1 MNNFD
6 NNSGNLLFEIFSE
19 EIPARMQLES
29 EKQLER
35 LFKSSLSSRGIG
47 YEECF
52 TYSGPRHLSLII
64 NNIELTQKDKNIEIR
79 GPRVGSNEKALTGFL
94 KSKKINISDTFI
106 KKTKNGDFYF
116 FSDIEKGKKTS
127 QVLPVVIEEILK
139 KFVWPKSQRWSN
151 TTFKWARPLRNILLL
166 LNDEVV
172 KGKFDLGNDCF
183 LTFNNFTFGHR
194 YNNKK
199 IILKSIRDYEILL
212 KKNHVLL
219 DRKKRKQKILHDIGA
234 LIKNKE
240 TKILEDEILLNE
252 VLGLAEFPSVLEGS
266 ISEEFMS
273 LPREVLSTAMRV
285 HQKYFS
291 IIDKNDNLLP
301 KFLFISNSLPDKVR
315 DSNIIKGNER
325 VLKARL
331 SDAKFF
337 WNSDKENNLEELNEK
352 LKNVQF
358 HEGLGSLNEKTKRM
372 SKTSVF
378 FSKVFDVNQDFAK
391 QASLLSKAD
400 LISEMVGEFPELQ
413 GIMGGYYSQ
422 LQGQP
427 KEVSDAIFDH
437 YKPKGLLDTIPRTKL
452 GCLLSII
459 DKIDTL
465 TGFFIINK
473 QPTGSKDPFALRRTG
488 FAIVQILINHNLNI
502 SINDIFVEAFKS
514 FGSYSESTHKSLN
527 DFIIDKIKFVLN
539 QQNISLDIIDSV
551 MSLKNSFNIPIP
563 ILIRRINLLENQ
575 KNDAEFKT
583 FLIGFKRVHNV
594 LNHSDISKFRLNK
607 VNETL
612 FKIDEE
618 RELFKIVNMLEGQ
631 INKFEFDINSQN
643 LIINQ
648 FLKLDHIIEAFFE
661 KVIVN
666 DNNERVKFNRLS
678 LLNELSDNINKFF
691 KFNLILV

>member
-291 IIDKNDNLLP
+291 IIDKNNNLLP

-594 LNHSDISKFRLNK
+594 LNHTDISKFRLNK

-618 RELFKIVNMLEGQ
+618 RELFKMVNMLEDQ

>member
-291 IIDKNDNLLP
+291 IIDKNNNLLP

-551 MSLKNSFNIPIP
+551 ISLKNSFNIPIP

-618 RELFKIVNMLEGQ
+618 RELFKMVNMLEDQ

>member
-127 QVLPVVIEEILK
+127 QVLPVIIEEILK

-199 IILKSIRDYEILL
+199 IIIKSIRDYEILL

-219 DRKKRKQKILHDIGA
+219 DREKRKQKILQDIDA
-234 LIKNKE
+234 LIKDKE

-372 SKTSVF
+372 SKTSIF
-378 FSKVFDVNQDFAK
+378 FSKLFDVNQNLARE
-391 QASLLSKAD
+391 AALLSKAD

-452 GCLLSII
+452 GSLLSII

-514 FGSYSESTHKSLN
+514 YGSYSESTHKSLN

-539 QQNISLDIIDSV
+539 QQNISIDIIDSV

-618 RELFKIVNMLEGQ
+618 RELFKMVNMLEDQ

>member
-127 QVLPVVIEEILK
+127 QVLPVIIEEILK

-291 IIDKNDNLLP
+291 IIDKNNNLLP

-618 RELFKIVNMLEGQ
+618 RELFKMVNMLEDQ

>member
-291 IIDKNDNLLP
+291 IIDKNNNLLP

-372 SKTSVF
+372 SKTSIF

-618 RELFKIVNMLEGQ
+618 RELFKMVNMLEDQ

>member
-291 IIDKNDNLLP
+291 IIDKNNNLLP

-618 RELFKIVNMLEGQ
+618 RELFKMVNMLEDQ

-666 DNNERVKFNRLS
+666 DTNERVKFNRLS
-678 LLNELSDNINKFF
+678 LLNELSG
-691 KFNLILV
+691 

>member
-6 NNSGNLLFEIFSE
+6 NNCGNLLFEIFSE

-315 DSNIIKGNER
+315 DSTIIKGNER

-337 WNSDKENNLEELNEK
+337 WNSDKENNLEKLNEK

-372 SKTSVF
+372 SKTSIF

-618 RELFKIVNMLEGQ
+618 RELFKMVNMLEDQ

>member
-94 KSKKINISDTFI
+94 KSKKIDISDTFI

-219 DRKKRKQKILHDIGA
+219 DREKRKQKILQDIDA
-234 LIKNKE
+234 LIKDKE

-291 IIDKNDNLLP
+291 IIDKNNNLLP

-315 DSNIIKGNER
+315 DSTIIKGNER

-337 WNSDKENNLEELNEK
+337 WNSDKENNLEKLNEK

-372 SKTSVF
+372 SKTSIF

-391 QASLLSKAD
+391 EASLLSKAD

-413 GIMGGYYSQ
+413 GIMGGYYSK

-618 RELFKIVNMLEGQ
+618 RELFKMVNMLEDQ

>member
-291 IIDKNDNLLP
+291 IIDKNNNLLP

-618 RELFKIVNMLEGQ
+618 RELFKMVNMLEDQ

>member
-127 QVLPVVIEEILK
+127 QVLPVIIEEILK

-618 RELFKIVNMLEGQ
+618 RELFKMVNMLEDQ

>member
-127 QVLPVVIEEILK
+127 QVLPVIIEEILK

-199 IILKSIRDYEILL
+199 IIIKSILDYEILL

-219 DRKKRKQKILHDIGA
+219 DRQKRKQKILQDIDA
-234 LIKNKE
+234 LIKDKE

-372 SKTSVF
+372 SKTSIF

-391 QASLLSKAD
+391 EASLLSKAD

-514 FGSYSESTHKSLN
+514 FGSYSESIHKSLN

-618 RELFKIVNMLEGQ
+618 RELFKMVNMLEDQ

>member
-219 DRKKRKQKILHDIGA
+219 DREKRKQKILKDINA

-252 VLGLAEFPSVLEGS
+252 VLGLAEFPNVLEGS
-266 ISEEFMS
+266 ISEQFMS

-315 DSNIIKGNER
+315 DNTIIKGNER

-337 WNSDKENNLEELNEK
+337 WNSDKANNLEDWNEK

-372 SKTSVF
+372 SKTSIF
-378 FSKVFDVNQDFAK
+378 FSKLFDVNKNLARE
-391 QASLLSKAD
+391 AALLSKAD

-413 GIMGGYYSQ
+413 GIMGGYYSK
-422 LQGQP
+422 LEGQP
-427 KEVSDAIFDH
+427 QEVSDAIFDH

-452 GCLLSII
+452 GSLLSII

-488 FAIVQILINHNLNI
+488 FAIVQILINHDLNI
-502 SINDIFVEAFKS
+502 SINDIFVEVFKS
-514 FGSYSESTHKSLN
+514 YGSYSESTHKSLN

-575 KNDAEFKT
+575 KNDAQFKT
-583 FLIGFKRVHNV
+583 FLMGFKRVHNV
-594 LNHSDISKFRLNK
+594 LNHSDISKYRLNK

-618 RELFKIVNMLEGQ
+618 RELFKMVNMLEDQ

>member
-1 MNNFD
+1 MNSFD
-6 NNSGNLLFEIFSE
+6 NHRGNLLLEFFSE

-35 LFKSSLSSRGIG
+35 LFKSSLSSRDIS
-47 YEECF
+47 YEECS

-64 NNIELTQKDKNIEIR
+64 NNIELTQKDKNNEIR

-94 KSKKINISDTFI
+94 KSKKINISDTVI

-127 QVLPVVIEEILK
+127 QVLPEIIEEVLK

-151 TTFKWARPLRNILLL
+151 TIFKWARPLRNILLL

-172 KGKFDLGNDCF
+172 EGKFDLGNDYF

-199 IILKSIRDYEILL
+199 IIVKSIGDYEILL
-212 KKNHVLL
+212 KKNHILL
-219 DRKKRKQKILHDIGA
+219 DREKRKQKILQDINA

-252 VLGLAEFPSVLEGS
+252 VLGLAEFPNVLEGS

-301 KFLFISNSLPDKVR
+301 KFLFISNSLPDKIR
-315 DSNIIKGNER
+315 DSAIIKGNER

-337 WNSDKENNLEELNEK
+337 WDSDKENSLEEWNEK

-372 SKTSVF
+372 SKTSIF
-378 FSKVFDVNQDFAK
+378 FSKVFDVNEDFAK
-391 QASLLSKAD
+391 EASLLSKAD
-400 LISEMVGEFPELQ
+400 LISEVVGEFPELQ

-422 LQGQP
+422 IKGQP

-437 YKPKGLLDTIPRTKL
+437 YKPKGLLDTIPGTKL

-514 FGSYSESTHKSLN
+514 YDSYSESTHKILN

-539 QQNISLDIIDSV
+539 QQNISLDIIESV

-563 ILIRRINLLENQ
+563 ILIRRINLLENK
-575 KNDAEFKT
+575 KNDAGFKT

-594 LNHSDISKFRLNK
+594 LNHSNISKYRLNK

-631 INKFEFDINSQN
+631 INKFEFDLNKQN
-643 LIINQ
+643 FIINEL
-648 FLKLDHIIEAFFE
+648 LKLDHIIESFFE

-666 DNNERVKFNRLS
+666 DTNERVKLNRLS
-678 LLNELSDNINKFF
+678 LLNELIYNMDKFS

>member
-199 IILKSIRDYEILL
+199 IIIKNIRDYEILL

-219 DRKKRKQKILHDIGA
+219 DREKRKQKILQDIDA
-234 LIKNKE
+234 LIKDKE

-266 ISEEFMS
+266 ISQEFMS

-337 WNSDKENNLEELNEK
+337 WNSDKENNLEKLNEK

-372 SKTSVF
+372 SKTSIF

-391 QASLLSKAD
+391 EASLLSKAD

-413 GIMGGYYSQ
+413 GIMGGYYSK

-514 FGSYSESTHKSLN
+514 YGSYSESTHKSLN

-539 QQNISLDIIDSV
+539 QQNISIDIIDSV

-618 RELFKIVNMLEGQ
+618 RELFKMVNMLEDQ

>member
-219 DRKKRKQKILHDIGA
+219 DREKRKQKILQDINA

-252 VLGLAEFPSVLEGS
+252 VLGLAEFPNVLEGS
-266 ISEEFMS
+266 ISEQFMS

-291 IIDKNDNLLP
+291 IIDKNNNLLP

-618 RELFKIVNMLEGQ
+618 RELFKMVNMLEDQ

>member
-291 IIDKNDNLLP
+291 IIDKNNNLLP

-391 QASLLSKAD
+391 EASLLSKAD

-618 RELFKIVNMLEGQ
+618 RELFKMVNMLEDQ

>member
-35 LFKSSLSSRGIG
+35 LFKSSLSSRGIV

-291 IIDKNDNLLP
+291 IIDKNNNLLP

-618 RELFKIVNMLEGQ
+618 RELFKMVNMLEDQ

>member
-94 KSKKINISDTFI
+94 KSKKIDISDTFI

-291 IIDKNDNLLP
+291 IIDKNNNLLP

-315 DSNIIKGNER
+315 DSTIIKGNER

-337 WNSDKENNLEELNEK
+337 WNSDKENNLEKLNEK

-618 RELFKIVNMLEGQ
+618 RELFKMVNMLEDQ

>member
-127 QVLPVVIEEILK
+127 QVLPVIIEEILK

-219 DRKKRKQKILHDIGA
+219 DRQKRKQKILQDIDA
-234 LIKNKE
+234 LIKDKE

-315 DSNIIKGNER
+315 DSTIIKGNER

-618 RELFKIVNMLEGQ
+618 RELFKMVNMLEDQ

>member
-1 MNNFD
+1 
-6 NNSGNLLFEIFSE
+6 
-19 EIPARMQLES
+19 MQLES

-291 IIDKNDNLLP
+291 IIDKNNNLLP

-618 RELFKIVNMLEGQ
+618 RELFKMVNMLEDQ

>member
-291 IIDKNDNLLP
+291 IIDKNNNLLP

-358 HEGLGSLNEKTKRM
+358 HEGLGSLKEKTKRM

-618 RELFKIVNMLEGQ
+618 RELFKMVNMLEDQ

-666 DNNERVKFNRLS
+666 DNNKRVKFNRLS

>member
-127 QVLPVVIEEILK
+127 QVLPVIIEEILK

-219 DRKKRKQKILHDIGA
+219 DREKRKQKILQDIDA
-234 LIKNKE
+234 LIKDKE

-315 DSNIIKGNER
+315 DSTIIKGNER

-514 FGSYSESTHKSLN
+514 YGSYSESTHKSLN

-618 RELFKIVNMLEGQ
+618 RELFKMVNMLEDQ

>member
-199 IILKSIRDYEILL
+199 IIIKSIRDYEILL

-219 DRKKRKQKILHDIGA
+219 DREKRKQKILQDIDA
-234 LIKNKE
+234 LIKDKE

-291 IIDKNDNLLP
+291 IIDKNNNLLP

-618 RELFKIVNMLEGQ
+618 RELFKMVNMLEDQ

>member
-1 MNNFD
+1 
-6 NNSGNLLFEIFSE
+6 
-19 EIPARMQLES
+19 
-29 EKQLER
+29 
-35 LFKSSLSSRGIG
+35 
-47 YEECF
+47 
-52 TYSGPRHLSLII
+52 
-64 NNIELTQKDKNIEIR
+64 
-79 GPRVGSNEKALTGFL
+79 
-94 KSKKINISDTFI
+94 
-106 KKTKNGDFYF
+106 
-116 FSDIEKGKKTS
+116 
-127 QVLPVVIEEILK
+127 
-139 KFVWPKSQRWSN
+139 
-151 TTFKWARPLRNILLL
+151 
-166 LNDEVV
+166 
-172 KGKFDLGNDCF
+172 
-183 LTFNNFTFGHR
+183 
-194 YNNKK
+194 
-199 IILKSIRDYEILL
+199 
-212 KKNHVLL
+212 
-219 DRKKRKQKILHDIGA
+219 
-234 LIKNKE
+234 
-240 TKILEDEILLNE
+240 
-252 VLGLAEFPSVLEGS
+252 
-266 ISEEFMS
+266 
-273 LPREVLSTAMRV
+273 
-285 HQKYFS
+285 
-291 IIDKNDNLLP
+291 
-301 KFLFISNSLPDKVR
+301 
-315 DSNIIKGNER
+315 
-325 VLKARL
+325 
-331 SDAKFF
+331 
-337 WNSDKENNLEELNEK
+337 
-352 LKNVQF
+352 
-358 HEGLGSLNEKTKRM
+358 
-372 SKTSVF
+372 
-378 FSKVFDVNQDFAK
+378 
-391 QASLLSKAD
+391 
-400 LISEMVGEFPELQ
+400 MVGEFPELQ

-618 RELFKIVNMLEGQ
+618 RELFKMVNMLEDQ

>member
-1 MNNFD
+1 
-6 NNSGNLLFEIFSE
+6 LFEIFSE

-219 DRKKRKQKILHDIGA
+219 DRKKRKQKILQDIDA

-291 IIDKNDNLLP
+291 IIDKNNNLLP

-315 DSNIIKGNER
+315 DSTIIKGNER

-337 WNSDKENNLEELNEK
+337 WNSDKENNLEEWNEK

-514 FGSYSESTHKSLN
+514 YGSYSESTHKSLN

-594 LNHSDISKFRLNK
+594 LNHSDISKYRLNK

-618 RELFKIVNMLEGQ
+618 RELFKIVNMLEDQ

>member
-127 QVLPVVIEEILK
+127 QVLPVIIEEILK

-199 IILKSIRDYEILL
+199 IIIKSIRDYEILL

-219 DRKKRKQKILHDIGA
+219 DREKRKQKILQDIDA
-234 LIKNKE
+234 LIKDKE

-315 DSNIIKGNER
+315 DSTIIKGNER

-372 SKTSVF
+372 SKTSIF

-391 QASLLSKAD
+391 EASLLSKAD

-618 RELFKIVNMLEGQ
+618 RELFKMVNMLEDQ

>member
-219 DRKKRKQKILHDIGA
+219 DREKRKQKILQDIDA
-234 LIKNKE
+234 LIKDKE

-315 DSNIIKGNER
+315 DSTIIKGNER

-372 SKTSVF
+372 SKTSIF

-391 QASLLSKAD
+391 EASLLSKAD

-618 RELFKIVNMLEGQ
+618 RELFKMVNMLEDQ

>member
-219 DRKKRKQKILHDIGA
+219 DREKRKQKILQDIDA
-234 LIKNKE
+234 LIKDKE

-291 IIDKNDNLLP
+291 IIDKNNNLLP

-372 SKTSVF
+372 SKTSIF

-391 QASLLSKAD
+391 EASLLSKAD

-618 RELFKIVNMLEGQ
+618 RELFKMVNMLEDQ

>member
-127 QVLPVVIEEILK
+127 QVLPVIIEEILK

-372 SKTSVF
+372 SKTSIF

-391 QASLLSKAD
+391 EASLLSKAD

-594 LNHSDISKFRLNK
+594 LNHSDISKYRLNK

-618 RELFKIVNMLEGQ
+618 RELFKMVNMLEDQ

>member
-6 NNSGNLLFEIFSE
+6 NNCGNLLFEIFSE

-47 YEECF
+47 YEECS

-94 KSKKINISDTFI
+94 KSKKIDISDTFI

-116 FSDIEKGKKTS
+116 FSDIEKGKNTS
-127 QVLPVVIEEILK
+127 QVLPVIIEEILK

-199 IILKSIRDYEILL
+199 IIIKSIRDYEILL

-219 DRKKRKQKILHDIGA
+219 DREKRKQKILQDIDA
-234 LIKNKE
+234 LIKDKE

-301 KFLFISNSLPDKVR
+301 KFLFVSNSLPDKVR
-315 DSNIIKGNER
+315 DSTIIKGNER

-337 WNSDKENNLEELNEK
+337 WNSDKENNLEKLNEK

-372 SKTSVF
+372 SKTSIF

-391 QASLLSKAD
+391 EASLLSKAD

-413 GIMGGYYSQ
+413 GIMGGYYSK

-514 FGSYSESTHKSLN
+514 YGSYSESTHKSLN

-539 QQNISLDIIDSV
+539 QQNISIDIIDSV

-575 KNDAEFKT
+575 KNDSQFKT
-583 FLIGFKRVHNV
+583 FLMGFKRVHNV
-594 LNHSDISKFRLNK
+594 LNHSDISKYRLNK

-618 RELFKIVNMLEGQ
+618 RELFKIVNMLDGQ
-631 INKFEFDINSQN
+631 INKFEFDINNQN
-643 LIINQ
+643 FIINEL
-648 FLKLDHIIEAFFE
+648 LKLDLIIEAFFK

-666 DNNERVKFNRLS
+666 DTNERVKFNRLS
-678 LLNELSDNINKFF
+678 LLNELSDNMNKFS

>member
-166 LNDEVV
+166 LNDEMV

-291 IIDKNDNLLP
+291 IIDKNNNLLP

-618 RELFKIVNMLEGQ
+618 RELFKMVNMLEDQ

>member
-291 IIDKNDNLLP
+291 IIDKNNNLLP

-315 DSNIIKGNER
+315 DSTIIKGNER

-539 QQNISLDIIDSV
+539 QQNISIDIIDSV

-618 RELFKIVNMLEGQ
+618 RELFKMVNMLEDQ

>member
-6 NNSGNLLFEIFSE
+6 NNCGNLLFEIFSE

-291 IIDKNDNLLP
+291 IIDKNNNLLP

-337 WNSDKENNLEELNEK
+337 WNSDKENNLEKLNKK

-618 RELFKIVNMLEGQ
+618 RELFKMVNMLEDQ

>member
-291 IIDKNDNLLP
+291 IIDKNNNLLP

-618 RELFKIVNMLEGQ
+618 RELFKMVNMLEDQ

-678 LLNELSDNINKFF
+678 LLNELSDNINKFS

>member
-151 TTFKWARPLRNILLL
+151 TIFKWARPLRNILLL

-219 DRKKRKQKILHDIGA
+219 DREKRKQKILHDIGA

-291 IIDKNDNLLP
+291 IIDKNNNLLP

-618 RELFKIVNMLEGQ
+618 RELFKMVNMLEDQ

>member
-291 IIDKNDNLLP
+291 IIDKNNNLLP

-372 SKTSVF
+372 SKTSIF

-391 QASLLSKAD
+391 EASLLSKAD

-618 RELFKIVNMLEGQ
+618 RELFKMVNMLEDQ

>member
-291 IIDKNDNLLP
+291 IIDKNNNLLP

-315 DSNIIKGNER
+315 DSTIIKGNER

-437 YKPKGLLDTIPRTKL
+437 YKPKGLLNTIPRTKL

-618 RELFKIVNMLEGQ
+618 RELFKMVNMLEDQ

>member
-94 KSKKINISDTFI
+94 KSKKIDISDTFI

-291 IIDKNDNLLP
+291 IIDKNNNLLP

-618 RELFKIVNMLEGQ
+618 RELFKMVNMLEDQ